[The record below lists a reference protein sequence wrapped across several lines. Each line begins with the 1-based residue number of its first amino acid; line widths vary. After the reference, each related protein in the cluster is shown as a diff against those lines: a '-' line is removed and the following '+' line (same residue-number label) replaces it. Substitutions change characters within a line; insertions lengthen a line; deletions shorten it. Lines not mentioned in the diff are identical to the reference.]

1 MHRLLGGLLIL
12 LAAASPLLG
21 QAARGSQGRSY
32 KTEEIIYLSGEVV
45 LSTAAPLPNI
55 VAIERHCR
63 GQVFPE
69 GFTDQQGSFAVRLGS
84 RADAGTED
92 ASTYGVDSR
101 GRASGDTMRVGGLTG
116 ESERHSSMKG
126 KGTVDLIGCELR
138 AVLPGYIAD
147 PVVLGR
153 RSVLEDSNIGTIV
166 LRPLGKP
173 GAVMVSATGLDAP
186 QSARKLYDHAHKR
199 LRGAKPDLSAAEKD
213 LLRAVEIHPR
223 YADAWNLLG
232 KVRVETGSENTAAE
246 AFSQALAADEMLLS
260 PYRPLIKLTMR
271 SGDWNRTIDLAQRYL
286 ELDPTAAEE
295 RFYLGLAQ
303 QQTGQVDQALATLDR
318 LFSDPKAAA
327 AFPQARHVQGS
338 LFAGRGRYKEAAEAW
353 TLFAEAVPDSPAAAE
368 VNGLI
373 AEWRTLGVI
382 E

>member
-1 MHRLLGGLLIL
+1 MIVMTGVL
-12 LAAASPLLG
+12 PLWG
-21 QAARGSQGRSY
+21 QASRGNQGRSY
-32 KTEEIIYLSGEVV
+32 KAEEIIYLSGEVV
-45 LSTAAPLPNI
+45 LSNGAPLPNV

-69 GFTDQQGSFAVRLGS
+69 GFTDQQGTFAVRLGS

-116 ESERHSSMKG
+116 ESERHSAMKG
-126 KGTVDLIGCELR
+126 KGTVDLIGCDLR

-147 PVVLGR
+147 PVMLGR

-166 LRPLGKP
+166 LRPLGNSR
-173 GAVMVSATGLDAP
+173 AVMVSATALDAP
-186 QSARKLYDHAHKR
+186 SSARKLYDRANKR
-199 LRGAKPDLSAAEKD
+199 LRGSKPNLDSIEKD

-232 KVRVETGSENTAAE
+232 SVRVQAGSDDRAAQ
-246 AFSQALAADEMLLS
+246 AFAQALAADEMLLS

-271 SGDWNRTIDLAQRYL
+271 AGHWDRTIDLTQRYL

-303 QQTGQVDQALATLDR
+303 QQAGQVDEALATLDR
-318 LFSDPKAAA
+318 LFSDPNGSA
-327 AFPQARHVQGS
+327 AFPQARHVQGA
-338 LFAGRGRYKEAAEAW
+338 LFAERGRYQDAAVAW
-353 TLFAEAVPDSPAAAE
+353 TQFAEAVPDSPAAAE